1 MMILTDWLTKVV
13 RPTWYNMGYVGGGDV
28 LPSQSLG
35 IVLKKLNPTQQ
46 KQTITEEQ
54 NSLS

>member
-1 MMILTDWLTKVV
+1 
-13 RPTWYNMGYVGGGDV
+13 MGPLRYV

-35 IVLKKLNPTQQ
+35 IVLKKTKPNTTKANNTQ
-46 KQTITEEQ
+46 EQ

>member
-1 MMILTDWLTKVV
+1 
-13 RPTWYNMGYVGGGDV
+13 MGYVGGGDV